1 MDRILIKQIN
11 ILFCVLF
18 LLMAP
23 CNISAQKKEISAA
36 EDLLKKNKD
45 LEKVQKS
52 MENLLK
58 DSNNLGKTKIHALL
72 FESLQKQYLQGNEKL
87 YLKQNYDTTSLF
99 NIARQ
104 LFIRGEIIDSLENQ
118 PVKKGKI
125 KIKYRKDNSQF
136 LNLIRPNLFNAGIFY
151 IRKKDYRQAYDFFNI
166 YIECAN
172 QPLFREYKY
181 PHRDKKLP
189 NAAYWAVYCA
199 FKQNDIHGTLRHA
212 YWALQDTA
220 HNSFMLQYLAETYRL
235 EHDTL
240 RYFNSLKEGF
250 EKYPTFP
257 FFFPRLVEYYVNTEH
272 QDSAMMVVN
281 KALRIKPN
289 DQMYRFTKSTL
300 MLNMNK
306 YDECISIC
314 DSLIAEN
321 DSLAGAYYN
330 AGLAYF
336 DQAVKLD
343 KKNQIN
349 SKNKNKMFDLYR
361 RSMPYLQKFRALCPE
376 DKNKW
381 ALPLYT
387 IYLKLNMGKEFDEI
401 DQILRDNK

>member
-1 MDRILIKQIN
+1 MDRILTKQIY
-11 ILFCVLF
+11 IFFCVLF

-23 CNISAQKKEISAA
+23 CSISAQKKEISAA

-45 LEKVQKS
+45 IEKVQKS
-52 MENLLK
+52 MESLLK
-58 DSNNLGKTKIHALL
+58 DSNNLGNTKIHALL

-87 YLKQNYDTTSLF
+87 YLKQNYDTTALF

-104 LFIRGEIIDSLENQ
+104 LFIRGEIIDSLESR
-118 PVKKGKI
+118 PDKKGKM

-136 LNLIRPNLFNAGIFY
+136 LNMIRPNLFNAGIFY
-151 IRKKDYRQAYDFFNI
+151 IRKNDYRQAYDFFNI

-172 QPLFREYKY
+172 HPLFREYKY

-189 NAAYWAVYCA
+189 NAAYWAVYSS
-199 FKQNDIHGTLRHA
+199 FKQNDIRGTLRHA

-220 HNSFMLQYLAETYRL
+220 HNAFMLQYLAETYRL
-235 EHDTL
+235 EHDSL
-240 RYFNSLKEGF
+240 RYFKSLKEGF

-272 QDSAMMVVN
+272 QDSAMIVVN
-281 KALRIKPN
+281 KALSINPN

-306 YDECISIC
+306 YNECISIC
-314 DSLIAEN
+314 DSLITEN

-343 KKNQIN
+343 EKNQIN
-349 SKNKNKMFDLYR
+349 SKNKTKMFDLYR
-361 RSMPYLQKFRALCPE
+361 KSMPYLQKFQALRPE
-376 DKNKW
+376 DKTKW

-387 IYLKLNMGKEFDEI
+387 IYLKLNMGREFDEI
-401 DQILRDNK
+401 DQILRDN